1 MNTTEPKRPAKNA
14 LLDELF
20 QKFAVFREAKPLA
33 LGIHTAIVAQLPE
46 ASATQ
51 LRTALRI
58 HTASTRYLKGLSQG
72 GARFDLEGNPA
83 GEVTAEQQELAAN
96 GLKERFRRGAEL
108 KREQEKEKKARED
121 EAKRAEKLQ
130 ALAAKFGRG

>member
-1 MNTTEPKRPAKNA
+1 MNTTETKRPAKNA
-14 LLDELF
+14 LLDELV
-20 QKFAVFREAKPLA
+20 QKFAVFREGKPLA
-33 LGIHTAIVAQLPE
+33 LGIHTAIVAQMPE

-58 HTASTRYLKGLSQG
+58 HTASTRYLKSLSQG

-83 GEVTAEQQELAAN
+83 GEVTAEQKELAAN

-108 KREQEKEKKARED
+108 KREQEKEKLAREAD
-121 EAKRAEKLQ
+121 AKRAEKLQ
-130 ALAAKFGRG
+130 ALATKFGRS